1 MKKQDT
7 SMAIIEAHT
16 MKLRI
21 HVCPLPMAIEF
32 FQALCITSLE
42 NAIGRVQLD
51 FTYSTFIN
59 V

>member
-1 MKKQDT
+1 MKKQV
-7 SMAIIEAHT
+7 EAHT

-42 NAIGRVQLD
+42 NAIGGVQLD